1 MTKWQLSKTKE
12 QGWGKWRRSKSEQ
25 MRGNRRRGMEKSA
38 QEGRGNR
45 KRTQEKGNDFLMMR
59 KFRNKNC
66 RWVIT
71 CENISCFL
79 ID

>member
-1 MTKWQLSKTKE
+1 
-12 QGWGKWRRSKSEQ
+12 

-45 KRTQEKGNDFLMMR
+45 KRTQEKGNDFLIMR

-66 RWVIT
+66 R
-71 CENISCFL
+71 
-79 ID
+79 